1 MEDLNI
7 EDVVALDP
15 TDTTAFTDAHKTFLE
30 EHKDELTTDELTKF
44 GFEVPSVTPVIR
56 TPDEEED
63 KSKKG
68 KEDEGDDDFGDDD
81 TEKEVN
87 KLVDKKLD
95 PILKRNQEIQDRTEI
110 ASFLGASPEFGK
122 YKASIEAHV
131 KDPNYRNIPID
142 RIAKMIAADDL
153 MKIGARKE
161 REAQRQADS
170 TRNNSSSARKASGA
184 TKDWSTASRE
194 DMAAKRAEIL
204 GQGQ

>member
-1 MEDLNI
+1 MDDLNI
-7 EDVVALDP
+7 EEVVALDP
-15 TDTTAFTDAHKTFLE
+15 TDSTAFTDVHKAFLE
-30 EHKDELTTDELTKF
+30 EHKDELTTEELTKF
-44 GFEVPSVTPVIR
+44 GFEVKPVV
-56 TPDEEED
+56 PDVRIPNEEED
-63 KSKKG
+63 KTKKG
-68 KEDEGDDDFGDDD
+68 KEDDDDFGAD
-81 TEKEVN
+81 TEEEVN

-110 ASFLGASPEFGK
+110 ASFLGTNPEFGK
-122 YKASIEAHV
+122 YKESIEAHV

-161 REAQRQADS
+161 REAQRTADA
-170 TRNNSSSARKASGA
+170 TRNNSNSGRKAAGV
-184 TKDWSTASRE
+184 TKDWSSASKE